1 VLEIRVLRRRV
12 GFEGEE
18 VWGDFM
24 FRICMVFT
32 AHRIFLGC
40 QIKGH
45 KICGT
50 CGTYGVEE

>member
-1 VLEIRVLRRRV
+1 VIRVLGRRF

-24 FRICMVFT
+24 FRICMIFT
-32 AHRIFLGC
+32 ANRIFLGC
-40 QIKGH
+40 QIKGL
-45 KICGT
+45 KMGGR